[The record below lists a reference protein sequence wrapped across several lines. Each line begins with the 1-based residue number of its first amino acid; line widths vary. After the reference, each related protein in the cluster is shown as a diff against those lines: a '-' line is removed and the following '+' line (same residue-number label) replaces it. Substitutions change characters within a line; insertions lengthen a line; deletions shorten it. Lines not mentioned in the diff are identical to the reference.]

1 MLSFS
6 NVRIGI
12 SIHAPRGGSDNRR
25 PKYPAE
31 PQDFNPRSPWGERL
45 QDGWLVCPICNR
57 FQSTLPVGGATG
69 PNSIH
74 DLLKNISIHAP
85 RGGSDPVH
93 LLHRLRLRI
102 SIHAP
107 RGGSD
112 VGSRRGS
119 LQALNFNPRSPWG
132 ERQTMAPYVAFNVAI
147 SIHAPRGGSDNII
160 KEKPDTWKIF
170 QSTLPVGGAT
180 IMPILFRRPMEFQST
195 LPVGGATRSGR
206 KHSGSLT
213 ISIHA
218 PRGGSDYLLAF
229 TLCDL
234 SVISIHAPRG
244 GSDPRSMI
252 WRTKAPGFQSTLP
265 VGGATPDDG
274 GGQPMA
280 EFQSTLP
287 VGGATRLAFQTQRF
301 LERFQSTLP
310 VGGATE
316 RFFTL
321 IFALPDFNPR
331 SPWGERP

>member
-112 VGSRRGS
+112 EEREEAFRQFDDFNPRSPWGERLPLGLHALRS
-119 LQALNFNPRSPWG
+119 LRNFNPRSPWG
-132 ERQTMAPYVAFNVAI
+132 ERPAEHDLENKSTRI
-147 SIHAPRGGSDNII
+147 SIHAPRGGSD
-160 KEKPDTWKIF
+160 
-170 QSTLPVGGAT
+170 
-180 IMPILFRRPMEFQST
+180 
-195 LPVGGATRSGR
+195 SGR
-206 KHSGSLT
+206 WRWPAHGG

-218 PRGGSDYLLAF
+218 PRGGSDALGFPDPAF
-229 TLCDL
+229 
-234 SVISIHAPRG
+234 P
-244 GSDPRSMI
+244 
-252 WRTKAPGFQSTLP
+252 
-265 VGGATPDDG
+265 
-274 GGQPMA
+274 
-280 EFQSTLP
+280 
-287 VGGATRLAFQTQRF
+287 
-301 LERFQSTLP
+301 
-310 VGGATE
+310 
-316 RFFTL
+316 
-321 IFALPDFNPR
+321 
-331 SPWGERP
+331 